1 MKLLVFAGLILIA
14 FLSACD
20 VPQYVIVPV
29 EYTPKLYFSPDSTSI
44 LLINQFD
51 IKKAKI
57 NNKRR
62 YDAIKAGAFASIQYA
77 GTQLKQLSGVKVI
90 NITDS
95 VDLKVNTD
103 SIKLL
108 ALKYHVNYVLALKDY
123 DANISLGDVQ
133 NSTVSYNSSAMVAYT
148 LFESNGIYFK
158 KLAGAVTEPQSET
171 PNMGLLGNLIIHPT
185 VGGNQ
190 GSVITAT
197 AHATKMALQDYLPY
211 TISHQRPMYNDPWL
225 QPSLNEV
232 KAGNYEKAD
241 SLLQP
246 FLKNPNLQIVSKAA
260 YTLAVVYEY
269 EGDIDS
275 AIGVAQLSMDK
286 YRNRYAEAILE
297 ALKTE

>member
-1 MKLLVFAGLILIA
+1 MKLLVFAGFILMM
-14 FLSACD
+14 FLSACT
-20 VPQYVIVPV
+20 VPQYVMVPV
-29 EYTPKLYFSPDSTSI
+29 DYTPKLYFSPDSTSI

-62 YDAIKAGAFASIQYA
+62 LDAIKAGAFASIKYA
-77 GTQLKQLSGVKVI
+77 GMQLKQLPRVKVI
-90 NITDS
+90 NIADS
-95 VDLKVNTD
+95 VDLKVNSD
-103 SIKLL
+103 SINPL
-108 ALKYHVNYVLALKDY
+108 ALKYHANYVLALENY

-133 NSTVSYNSSAMVAYT
+133 SSTVSYNSSAMVAYK
-148 LFESNGIYFK
+148 LYESNGIYFK

-190 GSVITAT
+190 GSVIAAT
-197 AHATKMALQDYLPY
+197 EHATRIALQDYLPY
-211 TISHQRPMYNDPWL
+211 TISHNRPLYNDPWL
-225 QPSLNEV
+225 QPAIKEIR
-232 KAGNYEKAD
+232 AGNYEKAD

-246 FLKNPNLQIVSKAA
+246 FLKQPNLQIVSKAA

-286 YRNRYAEAILE
+286 YRNNYAEAILNE
-297 ALKTE
+297 LKEE